1 MTATVLP
8 VQRDLAELFRA
19 ALERAVAAGALDL
32 DPGAIGPPAL
42 ERPRLPEHGDWATNV
57 ALVLAKA
64 AKAPPRKVA
73 EAMVAHLELPDWV
86 AGVEVA
92 GPGFVNVRLD
102 QSWFAGLV
110 RRVVAA
116 GESFGTIDLGHGERV
131 NVEFISANPTGPL
144 HVGNARLAPMGDALA
159 NLLTAT
165 GHKVEREYYFNDAGN
180 QIEQLGASVEAA
192 YLQLLG
198 RPAEVPADGY
208 KGAYVADAA
217 TELRAEQGDAPA
229 DLDPA
234 ERRARV
240 TDWSFRRML
249 AGIKQTLARL
259 GVEFDVWFSE
269 RTLHDTGAIAETVEE
284 LRARGVV
291 EERDGA
297 VWLRTT
303 QFGDDKD
310 RPLIRSNGAPTYFG
324 ADAAYYRDKRRRGF
338 DRLIFLW
345 GADHHGYVPRMRAVV
360 RAFGDPDDAAEF
372 LISQLVSLVRAGQP
386 AKMSKRA
393 GDIATVDDLLD
404 EVGKDAFRYTML
416 RFSLDAPIE
425 FDVEAVTRQSLD
437 NPVYY
442 VQYAHA
448 RIASVIR
455 QGTDTGF
462 SPAPGRRGRP
472 GPAHPSDGGRPAA
485 PPGRVRGAGPH
496 RRQPARPPPP
506 DPLRR
511 GPGRRLPPLLR
522 RVPGPHRRPRPLQR
536 PLVARRQHQAGP
548 RQHPRPDRGRRPGTD
563 VAQEPRTSSPDPEP
577 ASPAGSRVAGGW
589 ELELLRWRW
598 WLRLAADGHSGPI
611 WPLAGARRSVL
622 RVLLVLRHL

>member
-1 MTATVLP
+1 MTTTVLP
-8 VQRDLAELFRA
+8 VQRDLAGLFKA
-19 ALERAVAAGALDL
+19 ALERAVASGALDL
-32 DPGAIGPPAL
+32 DPAAIPEPAL

-57 ALVLAKA
+57 AMVLARA

-110 RRVVAA
+110 RRVLAE
-116 GESFGTIDLGHGERV
+116 GQSYGTIDLGHGERV

-144 HVGNARLAPMGDALA
+144 HVGNARLAPTGDALA
-159 NLLTAT
+159 NLLAAT
-165 GHKVEREYYFNDAGN
+165 GHKVEREYYFNDAGS

-192 YLQLLG
+192 YLQLVG
-198 RPAEVPADGY
+198 RPFELPADGY
-208 KGAYVADAA
+208 RGAYVAEAA
-217 TELRAEQGDAPA
+217 AELLAEEGEALA
-229 DLDPA
+229 DLDPDD
-234 ERRARV
+234 RRARI
-240 TDWSFRRML
+240 TDWAFRRML
-249 AGIKQTLARL
+249 AGIRQTLVRL

-269 RTLHDTGAIAETVEE
+269 RTLHESGAIAETVEE
-284 LRARGVV
+284 LGERGVV
-291 EERDGA
+291 EDRDGA

-360 RAFGDPDDAAEF
+360 RAFGDPDDTVEF

-386 AKMSKRA
+386 ARMSKRA

-455 QGTDTGF
+455 QGNEIGF
-462 SPAPGRRGRP
+462 SPLPVEEADLGLLT
-472 GPAHPSDGGRPAA
+472 HPMEAA
-485 PPGRVRGAGPH
+485 
-496 RRQPARPPPP
+496 
-506 DPLRR
+506 
-511 GPGRRLPPLLR
+511 LLR
-522 RVPGPHRRPRPLQR
+522 RLAAYEELVLTAARQRAPHRLTRYAEDLAAAFHRFYGECRVL
-536 PLVARRQHQAGP
+536 
-548 RQHPRPDRGRRPGTD
+548 TD
-563 VAQEPRTSSPDPEP
+563 DHALSS
-577 ASPAGSRVAGGW
+577 A
-589 ELELLRWRW
+589 RW
-598 WLRLAADGHSGPI
+598 WLVHSTRQVLANILGLIGVDAPE
-611 WPLAGARRSVL
+611 RM
-622 RVLLVLRHL
+622 

>member
-1 MTATVLP
+1 
-8 VQRDLAELFRA
+8 
-19 ALERAVAAGALDL
+19 
-32 DPGAIGPPAL
+32 
-42 ERPRLPEHGDWATNV
+42 
-57 ALVLAKA
+57 
-64 AKAPPRKVA
+64 
-73 EAMVAHLELPDWV
+73 
-86 AGVEVA
+86 
-92 GPGFVNVRLD
+92 
-102 QSWFAGLV
+102 
-110 RRVVAA
+110 
-116 GESFGTIDLGHGERV
+116 
-131 NVEFISANPTGPL
+131 
-144 HVGNARLAPMGDALA
+144 MGDALA

-208 KGAYVADAA
+208 KGAYVADVAS
-217 TELRAEQGDAPA
+217 ELRAEQGDALA

-234 ERRARV
+234 GRRARI
-240 TDWSFRRML
+240 TDWAFRRML

-360 RAFGDPDDAAEF
+360 RAFGDPDDTAEF
-372 LISQLVSLVRAGQP
+372 LISQLVSLVRAGRP

-455 QGTDTGF
+455 QGADTGF
-462 SPAPGRRGRP
+462 SPLAVEEADLGLLT
-472 GPAHPSDGGRPAA
+472 HPMEAA
-485 PPGRVRGAGPH
+485 
-496 RRQPARPPPP
+496 
-506 DPLRR
+506 
-511 GPGRRLPPLLR
+511 LLR
-522 RVPGPHRRPRPLQR
+522 RLAAFEEQVLTAASQRAPHRL
-536 PLVARRQHQAGP
+536 ARYAEDLAAAFHRFYGEC
-548 RQHPRPDRGRRPGTD
+548 RVLTD
-563 VAQEPRTSSPDPEP
+563 DHALSS
-577 ASPAGSRVAGGW
+577 A
-589 ELELLRWRW
+589 RW
-598 WLRLAADGHSGPI
+598 WLVVSTRQVLANTLS
-611 WPLAGARRSVL
+611 
-622 RVLLVLRHL
+622 LLGVDAPERM

>member
-1 MTATVLP
+1 
-8 VQRDLAELFRA
+8 
-19 ALERAVAAGALDL
+19 
-32 DPGAIGPPAL
+32 
-42 ERPRLPEHGDWATNV
+42 
-57 ALVLAKA
+57 
-64 AKAPPRKVA
+64 
-73 EAMVAHLELPDWV
+73 V
-86 AGVEVA
+86 AGIEVA

-131 NVEFISANPTGPL
+131 NIEFISANPTGPL

-208 KGAYVADAA
+208 KGAYVADVA
-217 TELRAEQGDAPA
+217 TELQAEQGEVLA

-234 ERRARV
+234 ERRARI
-240 TDWSFRRML
+240 TDWAFRRML
-249 AGIKQTLARL
+249 AGIRQTLARL

-269 RTLHDTGAIAETVEE
+269 RTLHDTGAIAETVQD

-360 RAFGDPDDAAEF
+360 RAFGDPDDTAEF

-455 QGTDTGF
+455 QGTGIGF
-462 SPAPGRRGRP
+462 VPLPVEEADLGLLT
-472 GPAHPSDGGRPAA
+472 HPMEAA
-485 PPGRVRGAGPH
+485 
-496 RRQPARPPPP
+496 
-506 DPLRR
+506 
-511 GPGRRLPPLLR
+511 LLR
-522 RVPGPHRRPRPLQR
+522 RLAAFEEQVLTAASQRAPHRL
-536 PLVARRQHQAGP
+536 ARYAEDLAAAFHRFYGEC
-548 RQHPRPDRGRRPGTD
+548 RVLTD
-563 VAQEPRTSSPDPEP
+563 DHALSS
-577 ASPAGSRVAGGW
+577 A
-589 ELELLRWRW
+589 RW
-598 WLRLAADGHSGPI
+598 WLVVSTKQVLANT
-611 WPLAGARRSVL
+611 LA
-622 RVLLVLRHL
+622 LLGVDAPERM

>member
-1 MTATVLP
+1 MSAIVLP

-32 DPGAIGPPAL
+32 DLGAVGEPLL

-57 ALVLAKA
+57 AMVLAKA

-73 EAMVAHLELPDWV
+73 EAIVAHLELPDWV

-92 GPGFVNVRLD
+92 GPGFINVRLD
-102 QSWFAGLV
+102 QRWFAGLV

-116 GESFGTIDLGHGERV
+116 GESFGAIDLGHGERV

-208 KGAYVADAA
+208 KGAYVADVAS
-217 TELRAEQGDAPA
+217 ELRAEQGDALA

-234 ERRARV
+234 GRRARI
-240 TDWSFRRML
+240 TDWAFRRML

-360 RAFGDPDDAAEF
+360 RAFGDPDDTAEF
-372 LISQLVSLVRAGQP
+372 LISQLVSLVRAGRP

-455 QGTDTGF
+455 QGADTGF
-462 SPAPGRRGRP
+462 SPLAVEEADLGLLT
-472 GPAHPSDGGRPAA
+472 HPMEAA
-485 PPGRVRGAGPH
+485 
-496 RRQPARPPPP
+496 
-506 DPLRR
+506 
-511 GPGRRLPPLLR
+511 LLR
-522 RVPGPHRRPRPLQR
+522 RLAAFEEQVLTAASQRAPHRL
-536 PLVARRQHQAGP
+536 ARYAEDLAAAFHRFYGEC
-548 RQHPRPDRGRRPGTD
+548 RVLTD
-563 VAQEPRTSSPDPEP
+563 DHALSS
-577 ASPAGSRVAGGW
+577 A
-589 ELELLRWRW
+589 RW
-598 WLRLAADGHSGPI
+598 WLVVSTRQVLANTLS
-611 WPLAGARRSVL
+611 
-622 RVLLVLRHL
+622 LLGVDAPERM

>member
-8 VQRDLAELFRA
+8 VQRDLAELCRA

-32 DPGAIGPPAL
+32 DPGAIGSPAL

-116 GESFGTIDLGHGERV
+116 GASFGTIDLGHGERV

-208 KGAYVADAA
+208 KGAYVADVAS
-217 TELRAEQGDAPA
+217 ELRAEQGDALA

-234 ERRARV
+234 GRRARI
-240 TDWSFRRML
+240 TDWAFRRML

-284 LRARGVV
+284 LHARGVV

-360 RAFGDPDDAAEF
+360 RAFGDPDDTAEF
-372 LISQLVSLVRAGQP
+372 LISQLVSLVRAGRP

-455 QGTDTGF
+455 QGNEIGF
-462 SPAPGRRGRP
+462 SPLPVEEADLGLLT
-472 GPAHPSDGGRPAA
+472 HPMEAA
-485 PPGRVRGAGPH
+485 
-496 RRQPARPPPP
+496 
-506 DPLRR
+506 
-511 GPGRRLPPLLR
+511 LLR
-522 RVPGPHRRPRPLQR
+522 RLAAFEEQVLTAASQRAPHRL
-536 PLVARRQHQAGP
+536 ARYAEDLAAAFHRFYGEC
-548 RQHPRPDRGRRPGTD
+548 RVLTD
-563 VAQEPRTSSPDPEP
+563 DHALSS
-577 ASPAGSRVAGGW
+577 A
-589 ELELLRWRW
+589 RW
-598 WLRLAADGHSGPI
+598 WLVVSTRQVLANTLS
-611 WPLAGARRSVL
+611 
-622 RVLLVLRHL
+622 LLGVDAPERM

>member
-1 MTATVLP
+1 MTTTVLL

-19 ALERAVAAGALDL
+19 ALERAVAAGDIDL
-32 DPGAIGPPAL
+32 DPGAIGEPAL

-159 NLLTAT
+159 NLLTTT

-208 KGAYVADAA
+208 KGAYVADVAG
-217 TELRAEQGDAPA
+217 ELQAEQGDALA

-240 TDWSFRRML
+240 TNWAFRRML

-360 RAFGDPDDAAEF
+360 RAFGDPDDTAEF

-448 RIASVIR
+448 RIASVLR
-455 QGTDTGF
+455 QGTGTGF
-462 SPAPGRRGRP
+462 SPLPVEDADLGLLT
-472 GPAHPSDGGRPAA
+472 HPMEAA
-485 PPGRVRGAGPH
+485 
-496 RRQPARPPPP
+496 
-506 DPLRR
+506 
-511 GPGRRLPPLLR
+511 LLR
-522 RVPGPHRRPRPLQR
+522 RLAAFEEQVLTAASQRAPHRL
-536 PLVARRQHQAGP
+536 ARYAEDLAAAFHRFYGEC
-548 RQHPRPDRGRRPGTD
+548 RVLTDDR
-563 VAQEPRTSSPDPEP
+563 ALSS
-577 ASPAGSRVAGGW
+577 A
-589 ELELLRWRW
+589 RW
-598 WLRLAADGHSGPI
+598 WLVVGTKQVLANT
-611 WPLAGARRSVL
+611 LA
-622 RVLLVLRHL
+622 LLGVDAPERM

>member
-8 VQRDLAELFRA
+8 VQRDLAQLFRA
-19 ALERAVAAGALDL
+19 ALERAVAAGDLDL
-32 DPGAIGPPAL
+32 DLGAVGEPLL

-73 EAMVAHLELPDWV
+73 EAIVAHLELPDWV

-102 QSWFAGLV
+102 QSWFADLV

-116 GESFGTIDLGHGERV
+116 GETFGTIDLGHGERV

-159 NLLTAT
+159 NLLIAT

-180 QIEQLGASVEAA
+180 QVEQLGASVEAA

-198 RPAEVPADGY
+198 RPAEAPADGY
-208 KGAYVADAA
+208 KGAYVAEAA
-217 TELRAEQGDAPA
+217 AELRAEKGDALA

-234 ERRARV
+234 ERRATV
-240 TDWSFRRML
+240 TDWAFRRML

-269 RTLHDTGAIAETVEE
+269 RTLHDTGAIAETVED

-338 DRLIFLW
+338 DRVIFLW

-360 RAFGDPDDAAEF
+360 RAFGDPDDTAEF

-448 RIASVIR
+448 RIASVLR
-455 QGTDTGF
+455 QGADTGF
-462 SPAPGRRGRP
+462 SPLPVDEADLGLLT
-472 GPAHPSDGGRPAA
+472 HPMEAA
-485 PPGRVRGAGPH
+485 
-496 RRQPARPPPP
+496 
-506 DPLRR
+506 
-511 GPGRRLPPLLR
+511 LLR
-522 RVPGPHRRPRPLQR
+522 RLAAFEEQLLTAASQRAPHRL
-536 PLVARRQHQAGP
+536 ARYAEDLAAAFHRFYGEC
-548 RQHPRPDRGRRPGTD
+548 RVLTD
-563 VAQEPRTSSPDPEP
+563 DHALSS
-577 ASPAGSRVAGGW
+577 A
-589 ELELLRWRW
+589 RW
-598 WLRLAADGHSGPI
+598 WLVVSTKQVLANTLKLLGV
-611 WPLAGARRSVL
+611 GAPERM
-622 RVLLVLRHL
+622 

>member
-1 MTATVLP
+1 M
-8 VQRDLAELFRA
+8 
-19 ALERAVAAGALDL
+19 
-32 DPGAIGPPAL
+32 
-42 ERPRLPEHGDWATNV
+42 
-57 ALVLAKA
+57 
-64 AKAPPRKVA
+64 
-73 EAMVAHLELPDWV
+73 
-86 AGVEVA
+86 
-92 GPGFVNVRLD
+92 
-102 QSWFAGLV
+102 
-110 RRVVAA
+110 AA

-208 KGAYVADAA
+208 KGAYVADVA
-217 TELRAEQGDAPA
+217 TELQAEQGEALA

-234 ERRARV
+234 ERRARI
-240 TDWSFRRML
+240 TDWAFRRML
-249 AGIKQTLARL
+249 AGIRQTLARL

-269 RTLHDTGAIAETVEE
+269 RTLHDTGAIAETVED

-360 RAFGDPDDAAEF
+360 RAFGDPDDTAEF

-455 QGTDTGF
+455 QGTGTGF
-462 SPAPGRRGRP
+462 VPLPVEEADLGLLT
-472 GPAHPSDGGRPAA
+472 HPMEAA
-485 PPGRVRGAGPH
+485 
-496 RRQPARPPPP
+496 
-506 DPLRR
+506 
-511 GPGRRLPPLLR
+511 LLR
-522 RVPGPHRRPRPLQR
+522 RLAAFEEQVLTAASQRAPHRL
-536 PLVARRQHQAGP
+536 ARYAEDLAAAFHRFYGEC
-548 RQHPRPDRGRRPGTD
+548 RVLTD
-563 VAQEPRTSSPDPEP
+563 DHALSS
-577 ASPAGSRVAGGW
+577 A
-589 ELELLRWRW
+589 RW
-598 WLRLAADGHSGPI
+598 WLVVSTKQVLANT
-611 WPLAGARRSVL
+611 LA
-622 RVLLVLRHL
+622 LLGVDAPERM